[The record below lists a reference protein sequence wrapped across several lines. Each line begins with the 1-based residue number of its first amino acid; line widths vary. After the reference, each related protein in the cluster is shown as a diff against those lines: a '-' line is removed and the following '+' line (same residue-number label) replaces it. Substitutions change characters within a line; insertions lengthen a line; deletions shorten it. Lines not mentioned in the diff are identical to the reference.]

1 MNQIYQIHL
10 HLSKLDVGISHCFAQ
25 NRPPDFTWVY
35 FSGPPDF
42 TQNRPPF
49 PNLQQ
54 PAVVGVSDMMASSS
68 SSSNNNNN
76 NTNDNNHNHNHNHNH
91 NWTTKNNCSWQSVN
105 WLLYPFVTSCS
116 MHRSSGPMAACRKK
130 AKEPSELL
138 SSLKATMTD
147 DDGESTCLSILSNEA
162 VFGIINCQ
170 SCL

>member
-54 PAVVGVSDMMASSS
+54 PVVVGVSDMMASS
-68 SSSNNNNN
+68 NNNNN
-76 NTNDNNHNHNHNHNH
+76 NNHNDNDNDNDNDNNHNHNHNHNH
-91 NWTTKNNCSWQSVN
+91 NRKNKSNCSWQSVN
-105 WLLYPFVTSCS
+105 WLLHPFVTSCS
-116 MHRSSGPMAACRKK
+116 MHGSSGPMAACRKK

-138 SSLKATMTD
+138 SLFKK
-147 DDGESTCLSILSNEA
+147 
-162 VFGIINCQ
+162 Q
-170 SCL
+170 R